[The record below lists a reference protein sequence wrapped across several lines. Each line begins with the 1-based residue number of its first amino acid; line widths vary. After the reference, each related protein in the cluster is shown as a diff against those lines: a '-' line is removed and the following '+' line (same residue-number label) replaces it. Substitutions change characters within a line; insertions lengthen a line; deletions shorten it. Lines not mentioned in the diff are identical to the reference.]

1 MFQLNLYKRRR
12 WLLSCLLL
20 FMTGCE
26 NKSDNQTKLTGIN
39 SLNLISKNTKA
50 RVTIERS
57 KKIIRQGDMILRT
70 GNDFTSESLRRLSLN
85 DKTYSHCGIATIEND
100 SIFVYHSLGGEWNPV
115 ERLRK
120 DPVELFCNPEEN
132 RGFGIF
138 SFNLNAGERNTLDSL
153 LQSWYKKGL
162 MFDMQFDLTTD
173 DRMYCTEFVSKAIET
188 STNTNISFATT
199 TLNNF
204 KFVSIDNL
212 LLHKNCV
219 EKQRF
224 RY

>member
-1 MFQLNLYKRRR
+1 MTNDSITVLR

-20 FMTGCE
+20 FMIGCE
-26 NKSDNQTKLTGIN
+26 NKSGNNQIKLTGIE
-39 SLNLISKNTKA
+39 SLDLIPKNIKA
-50 RVTIERS
+50 RATIKHS

-85 DKTYSHCGIATIEND
+85 DKTYSHCGIASIEND
-100 SIFVYHSLGGEWNPV
+100 TIYVYHSLGGEWNPD

-138 SFNLNAGERNTLDSL
+138 SFNFDARQKHTLDSL
-153 LQSWYKKGL
+153 LQSWHKKGL

-173 DRMYCTEFVSKAIET
+173 DRMYCTELVSKAIKIAT
-188 STNTNISFATT
+188 DANISFATT

-212 LLHKNCV
+212 FLHKNCI

>member
-1 MFQLNLYKRRR
+1 MTNDSMTVTG

-20 FMTGCE
+20 FMIACE
-26 NKSDNQTKLTGIN
+26 NKSGNNQIKLTGID
-39 SLNLISKNTKA
+39 SLDMIIKNIKA
-50 RVTIERS
+50 LATIERS
-57 KKIIRQGDMILRT
+57 KKMIRQGDMILRT

-85 DKTYSHCGIATIEND
+85 DKTYSHCGIASIEND
-100 SIFVYHSLGGEWNPV
+100 TIFVYHSLGGEWNPD

-132 RGFGIF
+132 RGFAIF
-138 SFNLNAGERNTLDSL
+138 SFDFDIRQKRTLDSL
-153 LQSWYKKGL
+153 LQSWYKKSI

-173 DRMYCTEFVSKAIET
+173 DRMYCTELVSKAIKI
-188 STNTNISFATT
+188 TNTNISFATT

-212 LLHKNCV
+212 FLHKNCI